1 VQATLAETWMPRLA
15 AEEDTPAEETDADD
29 SSNGL
34 WITASGA
41 VEDKES
47 CFGSAPLLNE
57 D

>member
-1 VQATLAETWMPRLA
+1 MDAATCRGGV
-15 AEEDTPAEETDADD
+15 TPAEETGADD

-41 VEDKES
+41 VEDQES
-47 CFGSAPLLNE
+47 CFRSAPLLNE

>member
-1 VQATLAETWMPRLA
+1 MPRLA
-15 AEEDTPAEETDADD
+15 VEECCHAEETDADD

-47 CFGSAPLLNE
+47 CFGPAPLLNE